1 MENFEYTI
9 KDSVGLHAR
18 PAGMLVKKAGEF
30 LSSVTV
36 KKGEKSA
43 DAKKLFALMGLSVKC
58 GDTIQ
63 IEISGEDE
71 KDASGQLK
79 KFFKENL

>member
-30 LSSVTV
+30 SSSVTIQ
-36 KKGEKSA
+36 KGEKSA
-43 DAKKLFALMGLSVKC
+43 DAKKIFALMGLSIKC
-58 GDTIQ
+58 GDTIK

-71 KDASGQLK
+71 KDAAVQLK
-79 KFFKENL
+79 NFFEENL